1 MKICKFGHE
10 REHMQIQ
17 CLECKKEGQRVYRVK
32 NKEKDAAYREARKE
46 YKKGY
51 NKAYCEINAKKIAET
66 KRAYGEANKEKI
78 AKTQRAYQAANI
90 ERRRSYCRDYEANRL
105 ATDPLFKLVHYT
117 RSLIRGCFRRKGWK
131 KSSKTQEVLG
141 CDFATLDSHLTIT
154 ALNNYGFWSEYES
167 YHIDHIVPIS
177 TAKNEQELIA
187 LNRYTN
193 LQYLYPQDNLK
204 KSDRLDWGLT

>member
-10 REHMQIQ
+10 REHAQIQ
-17 CLECKKEGQRVYRVK
+17 CLECKKQGQRAYRVK

-46 YKKGY
+46 YKKEY
-51 NKAYCEINAKKIAET
+51 QRIYCKANAERITET
-66 KRAYGEANKEKI
+66 KRAYV
-78 AKTQRAYQAANI
+78 
-90 ERRRSYCRDYEANRL
+90 ANRE
-105 ATDPLFKLVHYT
+105 ATDPLFKLMRRV
-117 RSLIRGCFRRKGWK
+117 RSLIRDSFKRKYSK
-131 KSSKTQEVLG
+131 KSTKAQAILG

-154 ALNNYGFWSEYES
+154 ALNNYGFWSKYES
-167 YHIDHIVPIS
+167 YHIDHIVPIT

-204 KSDRLDWGLT
+204 KSDRLDWGCV